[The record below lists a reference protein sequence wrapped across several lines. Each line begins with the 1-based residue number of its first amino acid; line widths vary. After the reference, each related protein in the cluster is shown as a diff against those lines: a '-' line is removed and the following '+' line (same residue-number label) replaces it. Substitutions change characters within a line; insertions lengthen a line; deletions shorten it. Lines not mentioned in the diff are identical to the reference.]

1 MKDEIG
7 STNAR
12 RIVANTNAPVA
23 VHIQNL
29 RRYPEVEES
38 EMAPGNRNNFVMVTH
53 TREALL
59 HTDQWLGDQT

>member
-29 RRYPEVEES
+29 RLYPDAEES
-38 EMAPGNRNNFVMVTH
+38 EMAPRDRENLVMVTH
-53 TREALL
+53 TRKALL